1 MVDTVSLMLNEKDFR
16 IIDHNRFS
24 PSTENL
30 FVYPY
35 IKVTGKSPFKAHN
48 NSTKKDVQLYGYLPR
63 LTLMKALRRGGF
75 SITLKIEFSVPKM
88 LYGNNFDEVI
98 EPDFGEICWKLKDL
112 VKHMGVEISDVKLIS
127 KANVSSIHYS
137 KNIILTDYTT
147 PTHYLKELSRININQ
162 LLDFNQTDFRNEGH
176 ALKYRS
182 NNYEAIFYDKLED
195 LKKAKISDKRAI
207 EKDNG
212 SQMSFFEARKPLKPF
227 EVLRLEV
234 RIGNRKKLKQVL
246 NKHLFKL
253 DLNFEKLFSRE
264 ISRKILNSL
273 VHEVEKAYPK
283 LLKTVE
289 ISNERLCINLQLN
302 NPKVTYSQLLKY
314 LGAKVLIEEIGVRG
328 FRQVTKRYGDKQW
341 YRLNQGMNSLVIG
354 PEAKIFENV
363 NNAIREF
370 KQIKLENYKDYM

>member
-1 MVDTVSLMLNEKDFR
+1 MVDTVSLMLNERDFR

-48 NSTKKDVQLYGYLPR
+48 NPTKKDVQQYNYLPR

-75 SITLKIEFSVPKM
+75 SISLKIEFSVPKL

-98 EPDFGEICWKLKDL
+98 EPDFGEICWKLKEL
-112 VKHMGVEISDVKLIS
+112 VKHMGVEIGDVKLIS

-137 KNIILTDYTT
+137 KNIILTDYST
-147 PTHYLKELSRININQ
+147 PSSYLSDLSKVNINR

-182 NNYEAIFYDKLED
+182 NNYEVIFYDKLED

-207 EKDNG
+207 ETDNYLQL
-212 SQMSFFEARKPLKPF
+212 SLFDAVVTVKPF
-227 EVLRLEV
+227 EVLRVEV

-246 NKHLFKL
+246 NQHNLKL
-253 DLNFEKLFSRE
+253 DLIFEKLFSRE
-264 ISRKILNSL
+264 VSRTILL
-273 VHEVEKAYPK
+273 AMVDDIERAYPK
-283 LLKTVE
+283 LLKTKE
-289 ISNERLCINLQLN
+289 TTNERLCINLQLD
-302 NPKVTYSQLLKY
+302 NPKVTYSQMLKY
-314 LGAKVLIEEIGVRG
+314 IGAKVLIEEVGVRG
-328 FRQVTKRYGDKQW
+328 FRQATKRYGDKQW

>member
-1 MVDTVSLMLNEKDFR
+1 MVDTISLMLNEKDFR
-16 IIDHNRFS
+16 ITDHNRFS

-35 IKVTGKSPFKAHN
+35 IKVTGKSPFKAYN
-48 NSTKKDVQLYGYLPR
+48 NPTKKDVQQYNYLPR

-75 SITLKIEFSVPKM
+75 SISLKIEFSVPKL

-98 EPDFGEICWKLKDL
+98 EPDFGEICWKLKEL
-112 VKHMGVEISDVKLIS
+112 VKHMGVEIGDVKLIS

-137 KNIILTDYTT
+137 KNIILTDYST
-147 PTHYLKELSRININQ
+147 PSSYLSDLSKVNINR

-182 NNYEAIFYDKLED
+182 NNYEVIFYDKLED

-207 EKDNG
+207 ETDNYLQL
-212 SQMSFFEARKPLKPF
+212 SLFDAVVTVKPF
-227 EVLRLEV
+227 EVLRVEV

-246 NKHLFKL
+246 NQHNLKL
-253 DLNFEKLFSRE
+253 DLIFEKLFSRE
-264 ISRKILNSL
+264 VSRTILL
-273 VHEVEKAYPK
+273 AMVDDIERAYPK
-283 LLKTVE
+283 LLKTKE
-289 ISNERLCINLQLN
+289 TTNERLCINLQLD
-302 NPKVTYSQLLKY
+302 NPKVTYSQMLKY
-314 LGAKVLIEEIGVRG
+314 IGAKVLIEEVGVRG
-328 FRQVTKRYGDKQW
+328 FRQATKRYGDKQW

-370 KQIKLENYKDYM
+370 KQIKLENYNEYM